1 MTDEQSTGK
10 PPKGMDELELS
21 EPDFEEKPPI
31 LLVKSNDEK
40 VEVSEFEKRMAL
52 KQMEE
57 ERVEREKADEE
68 EANGFASKV
77 LTVEELEA
85 LTPEQRYRRSETI
98 LSSHIRATNN
108 FMQRVGAAFSFAMQD
123 LEYKQADG
131 HKHAVFSKEIV
142 RDLFKRAFGKPM
154 EDAGNAKA

>member
-1 MTDEQSTGK
+1 MVDEHSTGK
-10 PPKGMDELELS
+10 PPEGMNESELS
-21 EPDFEEKPPI
+21 KPEPWQFEVGPDGKM
-31 LLVKSNDEK
+31 
-40 VEVSEFEKRMAL
+40 EVSEFEKRMAL

-57 ERVEREKADEE
+57 EREAKSEKDEE

-98 LSSHIRATNN
+98 LSSHIKATNN

-142 RDLFKRAFGKPM
+142 RDLFKRAFGKSM
-154 EDAGNAKA
+154 EDAGNAKG